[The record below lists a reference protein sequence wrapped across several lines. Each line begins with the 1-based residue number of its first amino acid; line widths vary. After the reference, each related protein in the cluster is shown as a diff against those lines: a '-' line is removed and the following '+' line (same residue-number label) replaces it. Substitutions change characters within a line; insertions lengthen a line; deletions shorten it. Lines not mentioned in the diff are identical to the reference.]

1 MPKRNFLN
9 VKEKKEFEKF
19 ARDSAVAQA
28 RAAGG
33 SDLADAIEGLL
44 DKKLIQAIRMESGEF
59 QFRTT
64 EMGRIVMDAVND
76 SGGIIDFNKEE
87 KKEN

>member
-1 MPKRNFLN
+1 MKRNFLN

-28 RAAGG
+28 RKAGG
-33 SDLADAIEGLL
+33 ADLAEAIEGLL
-44 DKKLIQAIRMESGEF
+44 EKGLISAIRMESGEY

-64 EMGRIVMDAVND
+64 EMGRIVMSAINDA
-76 SGGIIDFNKEE
+76 GGLIDFNEEE
-87 KKEN
+87 KETE